1 MTPSVSWLN
10 AYAAELL
17 NLWSAMQVQT
27 AVFVLLVW
35 LIERALPR
43 EWATPRL
50 RYLLWSTVLLKA
62 VIPPVLSLPG
72 TEGLAVPA
80 FFLAPVEATGIAMPG
95 AAATAGFPLALAVMV
110 GIVAASLLLAAVAGW
125 RAIDLRRLL
134 RTAVPFPQVSAGD
147 WPPVFISDRIPSP
160 LATGIRHPRIYIT
173 PAIATAPPDILHA
186 VLQHERAHIRRR
198 DSIMVAVQTF
208 VQILYVLN
216 PMMWMANLR
225 IFRYR
230 ELICDEEAIA
240 AAGTRPQDYGRLL
253 VDFAEAQPARILQT
267 GTCFFE
273 TRRGFVQRVSELF
286 NLDGRQALRWKH
298 YTAVVIVTLLILPLS
313 WHCERQEMMYKE
325 TLTRNAGQDTDTASE
340 ASGPSAAPDYPITS
354 NMEYVKEGELEH
366 MAGPRIE
373 GGLDAL
379 RGQIKYPETAM
390 RDGIEGVVI
399 VEATVTK
406 DGPASAMRVLRS
418 VHPALDKAAL
428 AAVKGVRFKAGHR
441 NGKVIESTIS
451 IPIKFKLQ

>member
-1 MTPSVSWLN
+1 MNPLLSWLDAN
-10 AYAAELL
+10 AAQVF
-17 NLWSAMQVQT
+17 NLWSAMQLQT
-27 AVFVLLVW
+27 AVFILLVW
-35 LIERALPR
+35 LVERALPR

-62 VIPPVLSLPG
+62 VIPPVLALPG
-72 TEGLAVPA
+72 VEALSISA
-80 FFLAPVEATGIAMPG
+80 FALAPVEATPG
-95 AAATAGFPLALAVMV
+95 VALPAASPGFPYALVLMLAVAASSLALAA
-110 GIVAASLLLAAVAGW
+110 IAGW
-125 RAIDLRRLL
+125 RAMDLRFLL
-134 RTAVPFPQVSAGD
+134 RRAVPFTDLPAGD
-147 WPPVFISDRIPSP
+147 WPPVYVSDRIPSP
-160 LATGIRHPRIYIT
+160 LATGIRSPRIYIT
-173 PAIATAPPDILHA
+173 PAIAAASRDILLA

-198 DSIMVAVQTF
+198 DGIMVVVQTF

-216 PMMWMANLR
+216 PLMWMANLR

-273 TRRGFVQRVSELF
+273 TRRGFVERISELF
-286 NLDGRQALRWKH
+286 SLGTRQTMRWKH
-298 YTAVVIVTLLILPLS
+298 YAAVVAVALFILPLS
-313 WHCERQEMMYKE
+313 WHCEQRTVSYTE
-325 TLTRNAGQDTDTASE
+325 TLTEHPENAPGAE
-340 ASGPSAAPDYPITS
+340 AKTPGHSAAVDYPLKS
-354 NMEYVKEGELEH
+354 KMEYEKQGKLEN
-366 MAGPRIE
+366 MAGPRID

-379 RGQIKYPETAM
+379 REQIVYPEQAM
-390 RDGIEGVVI
+390 REGVEGVVI
-399 VEATVTK
+399 VEATITK
-406 DGPASAMRVLRS
+406 DGPASEMRVLRS